1 MADRPQRNAKW
12 WLGWLGLAAVGIGIL
27 FLVIYL
33 AAGNGG
39 GGGADRTDD
48 ARLVYLV
55 LLLVMVGSGVLVR
68 WRARPGLL
76 LRHITVWGAIGF
88 ALVAGYGYRYEMIGV
103 WNRVSGELAPDRGV
117 ETGRGE
123 VTFRAMA
130 DGQFRIRASV
140 DGTAVRFLFDT
151 GASMVVLSPRDAK
164 RIGFDLSRLTFSQ
177 RFRTANGIGMGAKVR
192 LRELRIGPIVQRN
205 LPASVNRAEMDAS
218 LLGMNFLRRLS
229 HYEVRNG
236 TLTLRR

>member
-1 MADRPQRNAKW
+1 MADRPQRNGRW

-27 FLVIYL
+27 ILVIYL
-33 AAGNGG
+33 AGGNGG
-39 GGGADRTDD
+39 GVADRTDD

-55 LLLVMVGSGVLVR
+55 VLLVMVGGSVLVR

-76 LRHITVWGAIGF
+76 LRHLTVWGVIGF
-88 ALVAGYGYRYEMIGV
+88 ALVAGYGYRFEMVDI
-103 WNRVSGELAPDRGV
+103 WNRVAGELVPDRGI
-117 ETGRGE
+117 ETRSGG
-123 VTFRAMA
+123 VTFRATEQ
-130 DGQFRIRASV
+130 GHFRIRALV
-140 DGTAVRFLFDT
+140 DGTPVRFLFDT
-151 GASMVVLSPRDAK
+151 GASMVVLSPRDAE
-164 RIGFDLSRLTFSQ
+164 RIGFDLSRLSFSQ

-205 LPASVNRAEMDAS
+205 LAASVNRAEMGAS

-229 HYEVRNG
+229 HFEVRNG